1 MALETWGLPVQ
12 HTRARSRL
20 KLDAVADVRT
30 ALSATSSS
38 CNSRL
43 SRWSPRCCYK
53 PGMTDKT
60 RILVCIKCRAPGES
74 KELPFDRRMGGRL
87 YREVAAAAEGAAD
100 VEIVPVECF
109 SVCNRPVTIG
119 VTGQGKW
126 TTLYG
131 DYPMQSAAEILAAA
145 RRHVGADGL
154 IPKED
159 RPLELK
165 KRTISRTPPF

>member
-1 MALETWGLPVQ
+1 
-12 HTRARSRL
+12 
-20 KLDAVADVRT
+20 
-30 ALSATSSS
+30 
-38 CNSRL
+38 
-43 SRWSPRCCYK
+43 
-53 PGMTDKT
+53 MTDKT

-74 KELPFDRRMGGRL
+74 KDLPFEQRMGGRL
-87 YREVAAAAEGAAD
+87 YGEVAAAAADATD

-131 DYPMQSAAEILAAA
+131 DYPMHSAAEILAAA
-145 RRHVGADGL
+145 RMHAGADGL
-154 IPKED
+154 IPKEQ

-165 KRTISRTPPF
+165 QRTISRTPPI